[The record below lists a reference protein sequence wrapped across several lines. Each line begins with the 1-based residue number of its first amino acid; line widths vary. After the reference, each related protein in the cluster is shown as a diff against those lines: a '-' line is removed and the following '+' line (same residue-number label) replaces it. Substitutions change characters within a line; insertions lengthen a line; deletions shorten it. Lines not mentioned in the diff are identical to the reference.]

1 MKHLGFDDF
10 DDLDLDDS
18 GFDTDDDFDDGFGT
32 ELSSGISGVTA
43 ESSEDSGFVSDDE
56 ADRKNT
62 VVQCIKLIGC
72 GIGVL
77 IIILIIVAVANRI
90 KSRGQ
95 MAQQTE
101 QSVQQVEQAQTPV
114 NETQAS
120 DTVQSTP
127 EQSQTVQGSEDT
139 GWIEFSGASEE
150 IYFSETPIETTFTVT
165 KVRNYVKV
173 TSVNND
179 IMLKTVATGSL
190 SGYNG
195 TYEVELP
202 YNKGS
207 LLQPGAVLKVSIQV
221 GEYGGSSVV
230 GEIVVI

>member
-32 ELSSGISGVTA
+32 ELSSGISGVPA

-101 QSVQQVEQAQTPV
+101 QSVQQVEQVQTPV

-127 EQSQTVQGSEDT
+127 EQSQPVQGEDT

-150 IYFSETPIETTFTVT
+150 IYFSENPIETTFTVT
-165 KVRNYVKV
+165 KVRSYVKV

>member
-32 ELSSGISGVTA
+32 ELSSGISGVPA

-95 MAQQTE
+95 MAQQTG
-101 QSVQQVEQAQTPV
+101 QSVQQVEQVQTPV

-127 EQSQTVQGSEDT
+127 EQSQPVQGSEDA
-139 GWIEFSGASEE
+139 GWIEFNGASEE